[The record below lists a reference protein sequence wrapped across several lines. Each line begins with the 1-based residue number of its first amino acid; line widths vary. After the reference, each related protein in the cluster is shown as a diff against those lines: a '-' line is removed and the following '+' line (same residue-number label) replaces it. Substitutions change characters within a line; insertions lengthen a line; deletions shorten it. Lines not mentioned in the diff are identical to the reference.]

1 MTCTNNSTIS
11 GILVSGVVADSGKRL
26 SFQQNTSINWDP
38 LITVGDIIRYDVD
51 STKFTRSIANPS
63 YDSNGLSN
71 AEVVGVVESISQTAG
86 ITYATVVT
94 HGLINYPN
102 LLSTIS
108 GISATS
114 GGIGGTDIFFLSP
127 TVPGGITSE
136 ISDGNRYI
144 AKPVLQVCPTSDVYN
159 AVVVN
164 YLGYE
169 TSQSADYTVG
179 TTETSVGEIRLI
191 NINSDVPY
199 GWIDCS
205 FPRTLLRSNY
215 PDAFTLYYV
224 NYGSIETITV
234 SNGAGYVNSL
244 VGKFVAPID
253 PSNGQVITP
262 YAEVIYADA
271 LNSNIRIKHLIGET
285 NIWNSNYTQY
295 KIRPSDGESTFTVT
309 YGTVTEFSTPQITTN
324 ISATSNNFPFALRTI
339 LRVKPDSRVSYLPDS
354 VSFNSASINGILSIP
369 GTPNVSDT
377 IGDLLQRV
385 TAIEQRLGG

>member
-38 LITVGDIIRYDVD
+38 LIAVGDIIRYDVD
-51 STKFTRSIANPS
+51 SIKFTRSIANPS

-179 TTETSVGEIRLI
+179 TTETSVGELKLI
-191 NINSDVPY
+191 NLTSQIPY
-199 GWIDCS
+199 GWVDCTFS
-205 FPRTLLRSNY
+205 RSLLCSNY
-215 PDAFTLYYV
+215 PDAYALYSIK
-224 NYGSIETITV
+224 YGSIETITV

-253 PSNGQVITP
+253 PSNGQVVGS
-262 YAEVIYADA
+262 YAEVISADA
-271 LNSNIRIKHLIGET
+271 LNSNIRIKHLIDET

-295 KIRPSDGESTFTVT
+295 KIRPSDGGSTFTVT
-309 YGTVTEFSTPQITTN
+309 YGTVTEFSTPQINTN
-324 ISATSNNFPFALRTI
+324 ISATTTYNFPFTLRTI

-369 GTPNVSDT
+369 GTASVSDT
-377 IGDLLQRV
+377 INNLLQRV
-385 TAIEQRLGG
+385 TAIEQRLG